1 MAAVF
6 IILMVI
12 ILALLIVIE
21 IISDKYTTASN
32 IIDEL
37 NYEMSVIKR
46 NCESPEYSHE
56 VLEYLRSFTVEVSAI
71 TFRNFIDNHEI
82 EKITK
87 ATMTKLVEDTAK
99 IVNESINVG
108 NIRFNDTL
116 FTRKFYDKYI
126 IDISMI
132 SIKELLEKA
141 VNKTEED

>member
-1 MAAVF
+1 MNAIF
-6 IILMVI
+6 TILIFI
-12 ILALLIVIE
+12 ILALLIMLG
-21 IISDKYTTASN
+21 IISDKYIDTKNAV
-32 IIDEL
+32 DEL
-37 NYEMSVIKR
+37 NSEMIIIKL

-56 VLEYLRSFTVEVSAI
+56 VLEYLRSFIVEVSAI
-71 TFRNFIDNHEI
+71 IFRNFIDNHEI

-99 IVNESINVG
+99 TVNESISVT
-108 NIRFNDTL
+108 NIRFDDTL